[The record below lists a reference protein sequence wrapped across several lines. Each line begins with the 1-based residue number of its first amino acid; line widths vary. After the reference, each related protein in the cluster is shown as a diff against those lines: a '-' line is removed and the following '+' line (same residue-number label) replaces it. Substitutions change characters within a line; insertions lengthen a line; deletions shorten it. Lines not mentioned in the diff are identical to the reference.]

1 MKIVIPT
8 ECPVCASKL
17 ELVVDQLFCRNS
29 QCEAQLSG
37 KLNHFVKTLKI
48 KGLGPATLEK
58 LQFEDI
64 CDMFYITEKEL
75 ASYIG
80 DKLAAKLYVEIE
92 KAKSADLATVIA
104 AFGTPLVGPIAA
116 AKIVSVINHIDELTY
131 AKCKEAGLGE
141 KVTENL
147 MGWFTTEFK
156 EVRDLL
162 PFSYGVVKQQSAE
175 GNGKIVCITGK
186 LNSFKVKKDAA
197 TALEAKGFSVT
208 DNLTKTV
215 NYLIDESNKSSAK
228 RIKAESYGITV
239 VTDLLEF
246 LQNN

>member
-8 ECPVCASKL
+8 ECPVCNSKL

-29 QCEAQLSG
+29 QCGAQLSG

-58 LQFEDI
+58 LQFEDV
-64 CDMFYITEKEL
+64 CDMFYITESEL
-75 ASYIG
+75 ADTIG
-80 DKLAAKLYVEIE
+80 DKLATKLVAEIE

-104 AFGTPLVGPIAA
+104 SFGIPLVGPTASS
-116 AKIVSVINHIDELTY
+116 KIVSVINHIDELTY

-147 MGWFTTEFK
+147 MYWFSNDFK
-156 EVRDLL
+156 EIRDLL
-162 PFSYGVVKQQSAE
+162 PFSYGVVKQQGAVS
-175 GNGKIVCITGK
+175 NGKIVCITGK

-197 TALEAKGFSVT
+197 IALEAKGFSVT

-215 NYLIDESNKSSAK
+215 NFLIDESDKSSAK
-228 RIKAESYGITV
+228 RIKAESYGIPV